1 MRRII
6 RNEYPSR
13 ITSVAQAQSVFAERL
28 SLRAC
33 IIIVIPNL
41 LNRPLLLLVLFF
53 SLLETHYY
61 YFVAGIEEELYIMD
75 SSKSARHLS
84 VTMLTY
90 LGFAILGMLL
100 RPLFTLHY

>member
-1 MRRII
+1 M
-6 RNEYPSR
+6 
-13 ITSVAQAQSVFAERL
+13 VQAQSVFAERL

-41 LNRPLLLLVLFF
+41 LNRLFLLLVLFF

-61 YFVAGIEEELYIMD
+61 FVAGIEEELYGYIMD

-100 RPLFTLHY
+100 RPLFSLHY